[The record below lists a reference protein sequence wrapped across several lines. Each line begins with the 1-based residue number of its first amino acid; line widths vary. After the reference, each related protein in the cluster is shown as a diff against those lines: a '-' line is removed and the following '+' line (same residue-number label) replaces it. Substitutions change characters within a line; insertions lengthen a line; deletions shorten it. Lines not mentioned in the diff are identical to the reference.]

1 MSKVCVGVDPD
12 SEAHGIG
19 VYRDG
24 ELVVCASATTCAI
37 ILDHLPVWREW
48 GDVVFSIENVMAN
61 NFCYDIKLP
70 KNTPA
75 HTRKKIEQDRMRK
88 TGRCQQAQVEL
99 MRWLDR
105 HQVPYVLHK
114 PQSGNWSKNKA
125 LFERITGWTGRSNED
140 SRSGA
145 YFGWLEERR

>member
-37 ILDHLPVWREW
+37 ILDHLPVWREC
-48 GDVVFSIENVMAN
+48 GDVVFSIENVLAN
-61 NFCYDIKLP
+61 QFVY
-70 KNTPA
+70 
-75 HTRKKIEQDRMRK
+75 TRNRQQTKAAQSKVAMHI
-88 TGRCQQAQVEL
+88 GRCQQAQVEL

-145 YFGWLEERR
+145 YFGWLEARR